1 MELEPEAN
9 RHPQNVVVPVAAG
22 RLTTTLGFDS
32 QVDFFEN
39 LSAVGFRASVRVR
52 RAPELIPCSANY
64 IQSVAAPKPM
74 SFATSAAGEGHRT
87 DCKSLCRRHSF
98 PFFIRKAPSASRLI
112 VLPADRF
119 LRSAS
124 PRSSRGCHY
133 DIVLHARN
141 GGYLVSVVVERGAAR
156 H

>member
-22 RLTTTLGFDS
+22 RLTTTPGFDS

-39 LSAVGFRASVRVR
+39 LSAVGFRASVRAR

-87 DCKSLCRRHSF
+87 DCDSLCALSGSQL
-98 PFFIRKAPSASRLI
+98 PVLYQEGPIRVSPYSATC
-112 VLPADRF
+112 
-119 LRSAS
+119 
-124 PRSSRGCHY
+124 RSSPAQRFSPLFERLPLCHLTSRQKWR
-133 DIVLHARN
+133 IFREC
-141 GGYLVSVVVERGAAR
+141 GY
-156 H
+156 